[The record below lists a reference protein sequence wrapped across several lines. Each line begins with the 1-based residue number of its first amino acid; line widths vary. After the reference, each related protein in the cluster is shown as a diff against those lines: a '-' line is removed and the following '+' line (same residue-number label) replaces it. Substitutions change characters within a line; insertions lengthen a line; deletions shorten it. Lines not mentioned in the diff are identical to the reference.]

1 VALSHPRPTVFVLR
15 ALGLGDLLTAVP
27 ALRALRAAHPE
38 AEVVLGAPAV
48 YEPLVALTG
57 AVDRVCPLAG
67 LADVPDE
74 ERPVAVAVNLHG
86 RGPQSIRLLQSLSP
100 GRLIAFASPECGN
113 PGPPWRDNEHE
124 VARWCRLVAETLHVP
139 ADAGDL
145 LLARPSDPPVVTDAV
160 VVHPG
165 AAHAARRWP
174 AERFAEVV
182 AWAMARG
189 LTPVVTGTDAEAGL
203 ARSVAMAAGLGD
215 DAVLAGRLS
224 LVELAAL
231 VSSARMVV
239 SGDTGVSHLATAY
252 RTPSVT
258 LFGPT
263 PPQLWG
269 PPPEPRHVA
278 LWNGTG
284 RGDPF
289 ATTVDPALLTIDV
302 AQVVAAAEQVL
313 ASVPA

>member
-1 VALSHPRPTVFVLR
+1 
-15 ALGLGDLLTAVP
+15 
-27 ALRALRAAHPE
+27 
-38 AEVVLGAPAV
+38 VLGAPAV
-48 YEPLVALTG
+48 YEPLVALTR
-57 AVDRVCPLAG
+57 AVDRVHTMAG
-67 LADVPDE
+67 LVDVPDE
-74 ERPVAVAVNLHG
+74 EPPVAVAVNLHG
-86 RGPQSIRLLQSLSP
+86 RGPQSTRLLQSLAP
-100 GRLIAFASPECGN
+100 GRLIAFACPECGN
-113 PGPPWRDNEHE
+113 AGPQWRGDEHE

-139 ADAGDL
+139 VDAGDL
-145 LLARPSDPPVVTDAV
+145 LLARPSDPPLVADAV

-165 AAHAARRWP
+165 AAHGARRWP

-182 AWAMARG
+182 AWASARG
-189 LTPVVTGTDAEAGL
+189 LTPVVTGTDAERGL
-203 ARSVAMAAGLGD
+203 ARAVAVAAGLGD

-231 VSSARMVV
+231 VASARLVV

-269 PPPEPRHVA
+269 PPPGPRHVA

-289 ATTVDPALLTIDV
+289 AARVDPALLTIDV
-302 AQVVAAAEQVL
+302 AQVTAAAEQAL
-313 ASVPA
+313 AAVPA

>member
-1 VALSHPRPTVFVLR
+1 VLR

-27 ALRALRAAHPE
+27 ALRALRAAYPG
-38 AEVVLGAPAV
+38 AELVLGAPAV
-48 YEPLVALTG
+48 YTPLVALTG
-57 AVDRVCPLAG
+57 AVDRVHAMAG
-67 LADVPDE
+67 LVDVPAE

-86 RGPQSIRLLQSLSP
+86 RGPQSTRLLQSLTP
-100 GRLIAFASPECGN
+100 GRLVAFASPECGN
-113 PGPPWRDNEHE
+113 RGPQWRGDEHE
-124 VARWCRLVAETLHVP
+124 VARGCRLVAETLHVP
-139 ADAGDL
+139 VDPGDL
-145 LLARPSDPPVVTDAV
+145 LLERPSDPPVVADAV

-165 AAHAARRWP
+165 AAHGARRWP

-182 AWAMARG
+182 AWALARG
-189 LTPVVTGTDAEAGL
+189 LTPVVTGTDAEREL
-203 ARSVAMAAGLGD
+203 ASAVALAAGLGD

-231 VSSARMVV
+231 VASARMVV

-289 ATTVDPALLTIDV
+289 AATVDPALLTIDV
-302 AQVVAAAEQVL
+302 AQVTAAAEQAL
-313 ASVPA
+313 AAVPA

>member
-1 VALSHPRPTVFVLR
+1 VLR

-27 ALRALRAAHPE
+27 ALRALRAAYPG
-38 AEVVLGAPAV
+38 AELVLGAPAV
-48 YEPLVALTG
+48 YEPLVALVG
-57 AVDRVCPLAG
+57 AVDRVRSVSG
-67 LADVPDE
+67 LVDVPDE

-86 RGPQSIRLLQSLSP
+86 RGPQSTRLLQSLAP
-100 GRLIAFASPECGN
+100 GRLIAFASPECGTA
-113 PGPPWRDNEHE
+113 GPHWREDEHE
-124 VARWCRLVAETLHVP
+124 VSRWCRLVGETLQVP
-139 ADAGDL
+139 VDAGDL

-182 AWAMARG
+182 AWTTDRG
-189 LTPVVTGTDAEAGL
+189 LTPVVTGTDAEREL
-203 ARSVAMAAGLGD
+203 ARAVSLAAGLGD

-224 LVELAAL
+224 LGELAAL
-231 VSSARMVV
+231 VASARLVV

-263 PPQLWG
+263 PPRLWG
-269 PPPEPRHVA
+269 PPSDPRHIAV
-278 LWNGTG
+278 WNGTG

-289 ATTVDPALLTIDV
+289 AATVDPALLTIGV
-302 AQVVAAAEQVL
+302 AQVTAAAEQAL
-313 ASVPA
+313 AAVPA

>member
-1 VALSHPRPTVFVLR
+1 
-15 ALGLGDLLTAVP
+15 
-27 ALRALRAAHPE
+27 
-38 AEVVLGAPAV
+38 VLGAPAV

-57 AVDRVCPLAG
+57 AVDRVHPMADLD
-67 LADVPDE
+67 DVPDA

-86 RGPQSIRLLQSLSP
+86 RGPQSTRLLQSLAP
-100 GRLIAFASPECGN
+100 GRLVAFASPECGN
-113 PGPPWRDNEHE
+113 AGPQWRSDEHE

-139 ADAGDL
+139 VDTGDL
-145 LLARPSDPPVVTDAV
+145 RLATPSEAPVVTGAL

-165 AAHAARRWP
+165 AAHEARRWP
-174 AERFAEVV
+174 AERFGDVIS
-182 AWAMARG
+182 WATAQG
-189 LTPVVTGTDAEAGL
+189 LRPVVTGTGDETDL
-203 ARSVAMAAGLGD
+203 ARAVALAGGLGV

-224 LVELAAL
+224 LVELAA
-231 VSSARMVV
+231 VVASARIVV

-252 RTPSVT
+252 GTPSVT

-269 PPPEPRHVA
+269 PPPDPRHVA

-289 ATTVDPALLTIDV
+289 AATVDPALLTIDV
-302 AQVVAAAEQVL
+302 AQVTAAADRAL
-313 ASVPA
+313 AAVPA

>member
-1 VALSHPRPTVFVLR
+1 VLR

-27 ALRALRAAHPE
+27 ALRALRAAYPE
-38 AEVVLGAPAV
+38 AELVLGAPEV
-48 YEPLVALTG
+48 YEPLAALTG
-57 AVDRVCPLAG
+57 AVDRVRSMSG
-67 LADVPDE
+67 LADVPDA

-86 RGPQSIRLLQSLSP
+86 RGPQSTRLLQSLAP
-100 GRLIAFASPECGN
+100 ARLIAFASPECDK
-113 PGPPWRDNEHE
+113 PGPQWRDDEHE
-124 VARWCRLVAETLHVP
+124 VSRWCRLVAQTLHVP
-139 ADAGDL
+139 VDAGDL
-145 LLARPSDPPVVTDAV
+145 LLARPPDPPLVADAV

-174 AERFAEVV
+174 AERFAEV
-182 AWAMARG
+182 ASWATARG
-189 LTPVVTGTDAEAGL
+189 FTAVVTGTDAERGL
-203 ARSVAMAAGLGD
+203 ARDVAMAAGLGD
-215 DAVLAGRLS
+215 DAVLAGPLS

-231 VSSARMVV
+231 VASARMVV

-269 PPPEPRHVA
+269 PPPDRRHVA
-278 LWNGTG
+278 VWNGTG

-289 ATTVDPALLTIDV
+289 AATVDPALLTIDV
-302 AQVVAAAEQVL
+302 AQVIAAAEQAL
-313 ASVPA
+313 AAVPA

>member
-1 VALSHPRPTVFVLR
+1 MLR

-27 ALRALRAAHPE
+27 ALRALRAAYPE
-38 AEVVLGAPAV
+38 AELVLGAPAV
-48 YEPLVALTG
+48 YEPLVALMG
-57 AVDRVCPLAG
+57 AVDRVRSMSG
-67 LADVPDE
+67 LVDVPDE

-86 RGPQSIRLLQSLSP
+86 RGPQSTRLLQCLAP
-100 GRLIAFASPECGN
+100 ERLVAFASPECGSA
-113 PGPPWRDNEHE
+113 GPQWHEDEHE
-124 VARWCRLVAETLHVP
+124 VARWCRLVGETLHVP
-139 ADAGDL
+139 VDAGDL
-145 LLARPSDPPVVTDAV
+145 LLARPSDPPVVADAV

-165 AAHAARRWP
+165 AAHGARRWP

-182 AWAMARG
+182 AWATARG
-189 LTPVVTGTDAEAGL
+189 LAPVVTGTDAEREL
-203 ARSVAMAAGLGD
+203 ARAVSRAAGLGD

-224 LVELAAL
+224 LGELAVL
-231 VSSARMVV
+231 VASARLVV

-269 PPPEPRHVA
+269 PPRDARHIA

-289 ATTVDPALLTIDV
+289 AAAVDPALLTIDV
-302 AQVVAAAEQVL
+302 AQVTAAAAQAL
-313 ASVPA
+313 AAVPA